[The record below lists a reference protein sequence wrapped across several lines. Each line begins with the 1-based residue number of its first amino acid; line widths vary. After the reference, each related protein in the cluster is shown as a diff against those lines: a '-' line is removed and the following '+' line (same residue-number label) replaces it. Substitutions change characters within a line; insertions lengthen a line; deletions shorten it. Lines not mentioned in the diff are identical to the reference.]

1 MNESEIKNKIIT
13 VITSELGSNVGIFL
27 FGSRS
32 QNKNKTFS
40 DFDIG
45 IIDSIP
51 IERPKMAKIR
61 EALEES
67 TIPYKIDLVDFHSV
81 SPTFKAIALE
91 SIQIWVNQQKV
102 KSLFKSAKS

>member
-1 MNESEIKNKIIT
+1 MSEPEVKDKVIT
-13 VITSELGSNVGIFL
+13 IITSELGSNVGIFL

-32 QNKNKTFS
+32 QNMNKTFS

-45 IIDSIP
+45 IIDSMP
-51 IERPKMAKIR
+51 IERHKIAKIR

-91 SIQIWVNQQKV
+91 SIQIWVNPEMV